1 MYIRIYLVFNE
12 YSQYSALHIFG
23 KKINK
28 TITYAYFIIILHLPS
43 YFIYQK

>member
-23 KKINK
+23 KKINRLLHMH
-28 TITYAYFIIILHLPS
+28 ILS
-43 YFIYQK
+43 